1 MLFMK
6 IFWTVEEVGVGGGES
21 RLVKIAQDG
30 CTVGCT
36 VYSSRG
42 LVQVS

>member
-1 MLFMK
+1 MK
-6 IFWTVEEVGVGGGES
+6 IFWTVEEVGVGVGGAGES